1 MASDS
6 KKKNNNPVFIMTVLL
21 MIAAFAIMMC
31 ILAVMRNNLNRSQR
45 IDQMENERVYCEA
58 AISSFSNTSDMM
70 TEDVWEYAIDGDWS
84 HVEDYWHEVNVN
96 QTRDKEVQKLLHSDL
111 TEQEKDYILRAKSYS
126 DNLIIGETWSMRL
139 LAEINGISVSEM
151 PQQLQDYK
159 ISDSDENMTSQEKR
173 NKVKDY
179 LLGPEYAKSKQDIRT
194 MVENFRSDIS
204 IRMEEKASAAL
215 TANKKADNMATVLV
229 TILMLVLI
237 GAILFY
243 TRQVSAKSKALV
255 RALIDA
261 NSASEAKSY
270 FTSRMSHEIR
280 TPLNAVIGYLT
291 LAKEADSLSDKN
303 ESIDNSR
310 LAAQNLLNI
319 VNDVLDL
326 SAIENQKVKLAYQDY
341 SISSMLA
348 DLNIVYDSMLT
359 SGGLTMDV
367 KAVDIEHDVLV
378 GDQMRMNQILT
389 NLVTNSIKFT
399 PEGGSISVCAIQ
411 SKDPDD
417 RPHIV
422 HMRYMVSDTG
432 IGMKSDFLPHIFEA
446 YEQENGTMK
455 HKYGGTGL
463 GLYIVKTFTEM
474 MGGTISVESAENK
487 GTCFTLDFDCSFSDK
502 TDVNDFKP
510 AAGSNDYSNT
520 KPLTGMHILL
530 AEDNKMNSD
539 IASRLITAAGA
550 DVTTADN
557 GLAALEAFENSP
569 NGNFDVI
576 LMDIQ
581 MPVMDGY
588 EATAAI
594 RSSSHADASEV
605 PILAMTANA
614 FASDVDNA
622 IAAGMNGH
630 IAKPFD
636 VSTLMTTLAGFK
648 SNEQKPL

>member
-1 MASDS
+1 
-6 KKKNNNPVFIMTVLL
+6 MTVLL

-139 LAEINGISVSEM
+139 LAEINGISVSQM
-151 PQQLQDYK
+151 PEQLQDYK
-159 ISDSDENMTSQEKR
+159 ISASDENMTSQEKR

-215 TANKKADNMATVLV
+215 AANKKADNMATVLI

-348 DLNIVYDSMLT
+348 DLNIVYDSMALFCQYAY
-359 SGGLTMDV
+359 SFRKKPDLHKFGSDRENDSHKNQQPEQQIAVYPAV
-367 KAVDIEHDVLV
+367 K
-378 GDQMRMNQILT
+378 
-389 NLVTNSIKFT
+389 
-399 PEGGSISVCAIQ
+399 ISRPFGKPGNKITHVISPIQ
-411 SKDPDD
+411 
-417 RPHIV
+417 
-422 HMRYMVSDTG
+422 
-432 IGMKSDFLPHIFEA
+432 
-446 YEQENGTMK
+446 
-455 HKYGGTGL
+455 
-463 GLYIVKTFTEM
+463 
-474 MGGTISVESAENK
+474 
-487 GTCFTLDFDCSFSDK
+487 
-502 TDVNDFKP
+502 
-510 AAGSNDYSNT
+510 
-520 KPLTGMHILL
+520 
-530 AEDNKMNSD
+530 
-539 IASRLITAAGA
+539 
-550 DVTTADN
+550 
-557 GLAALEAFENSP
+557 
-569 NGNFDVI
+569 
-576 LMDIQ
+576 
-581 MPVMDGY
+581 
-588 EATAAI
+588 
-594 RSSSHADASEV
+594 
-605 PILAMTANA
+605 
-614 FASDVDNA
+614 
-622 IAAGMNGH
+622 
-630 IAKPFD
+630 
-636 VSTLMTTLAGFK
+636 
-648 SNEQKPL
+648 